1 MNMTIYPGID
11 ISYRP
16 DIHWRLH
23 ASYNTSLRMPSFTEM
38 YYKLQGYSADP
49 HLKPEEMQALEIGA
63 NFQSP
68 IFNLQFSLWHHH
80 GKNMIDWI
88 MDTSKGDEAVW
99 QSVNHTE
106 INSLGFELSAEAHI
120 KSATARV
127 SYSYIHQDKKQ
138 EPGIMSQYALEYLRH
153 KLVAHLRLPL
163 WRQLQL
169 GITGRWQDRV
179 GSYTDFDGT
188 PHDYEPYF
196 LTDARLSWQQSSWS
210 VWLEAT
216 NLFDVSYHDYGLVP
230 QPGRW
235 LIAGCCIN
243 IK

>member
-1 MNMTIYPGID
+1 MTIYPGID

-88 MDTSKGDEAVW
+88 MDTSKGDEAIW
-99 QSVNHTE
+99 ESVNHTE
-106 INSLGFELSAEAHI
+106 INSTGFELSTEARWQA
-120 KSATARV
+120 ATLRL
-127 SYSYIHQDKKQ
+127 SYSYINQDKKQ
-138 EPGIMSQYALEYLRH
+138 ESNIVSQYALEYLRH
-153 KLVAHLRLPL
+153 KLVANLRIPL
-163 WRQLQL
+163 WRCLDL
-169 GITGRWQDRV
+169 SATCRWQDRV
-179 GSYTDFDGT
+179 GSYTDFDGQT
-188 PHDYEPYF
+188 HDYRPYF
-196 LTDARLSWQQSSWS
+196 LTDARLTWKQHQWQAYF
-210 VWLEAT
+210 EAN
-216 NLFDVSYHDYGLVP
+216 NLFDTIYHDYGLVE

-235 LIAGCCIN
+235 LIAGVGFSL
-243 IK
+243 